1 MAAPGTHLFI
11 VTVVVIDVFVVVIT
25 AILSLHTFEMFA
37 AAFVLQYI
45 QFCHER
51 ELNVANMEA
60 SLIVFVNDHFKTFVI
75 DRATRTINN
84 NNNNKDFY

>member
-37 AAFVLQYI
+37 AAFVL
-45 QFCHER
+45 
-51 ELNVANMEA
+51 
-60 SLIVFVNDHFKTFVI
+60 
-75 DRATRTINN
+75 
-84 NNNNKDFY
+84 